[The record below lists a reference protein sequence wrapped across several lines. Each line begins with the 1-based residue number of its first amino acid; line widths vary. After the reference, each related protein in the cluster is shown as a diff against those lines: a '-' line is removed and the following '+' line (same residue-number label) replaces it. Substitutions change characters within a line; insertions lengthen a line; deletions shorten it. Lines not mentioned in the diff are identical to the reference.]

1 MGLCVGAKAAAKKRI
16 QLQESQKDHIKD
28 LVLKELQDLKQT
40 QGNTESGKLPAD
52 SLDYSKSSQIIGD
65 NIDITRNPSKMSK
78 ERQRKSLHWF
88 LLVGDENRLK
98 FSGLP
103 NEHPQADITTLENKT
118 FVPSLEE
125 CKKLDEHLSFHIMR
139 VLVKYIPSFRQ
150 FQSIVPKNIVHPYM
164 KDTAKKSDFA
174 ILDLLDKSEN
184 KSDDM
189 IRSWSTFMKITLL
202 TLMMRIH
209 LLLKRKYLEGMS

>member
-28 LVLKELQDLKQT
+28 LVLQELQNLKQT
-40 QGNTESGKLPAD
+40 QGNTESSKLPAD
-52 SLDYSKSSQIIGD
+52 SLDHSKSSQIIGD

-78 ERQRKSLHWF
+78 ERQRKSWHWF
-88 LLVGDENRLK
+88 LLVGVENRLK

-103 NEHPQADITTLENKT
+103 DEHPQADITLENET

-125 CKKLDEHLSFHIMR
+125 CKKLDEHLSFHTMR

-150 FQSIVPKNIVHPYM
+150 FQK
-164 KDTAKKSDFA
+164 
-174 ILDLLDKSEN
+174 ILF
-184 KSDDM
+184 
-189 IRSWSTFMKITLL
+189 IPT
-202 TLMMRIH
+202 
-209 LLLKRKYLEGMS
+209 